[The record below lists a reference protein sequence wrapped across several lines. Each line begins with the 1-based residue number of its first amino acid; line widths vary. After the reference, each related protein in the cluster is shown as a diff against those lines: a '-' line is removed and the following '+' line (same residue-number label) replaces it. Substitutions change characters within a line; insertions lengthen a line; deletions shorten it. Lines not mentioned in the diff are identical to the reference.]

1 MVFVLCCQAL
11 RQYSTIRE
19 KKGDIIAC
27 LSYKRYSYPHLQLSK
42 NTSNISALN
51 GFYFVFMLFIYS
63 IGKTVVITQVTWEN
77 CGSYSNDIKLLNLT
91 VNPYPIVAPGSVSIN
106 ITIYTNQNLTS
117 PLKAILS
124 LRKKTFI
131 GYVPVPCFSI
141 GSCIYKDLCTL
152 CSQCHCP
159 MEAGGHTI
167 DLPITIDSQ
176 SWMLAGSYQAQ
187 IDLETSL
194 KQKGCAK
201 INNISIK
208 TNK

>member
-1 MVFVLCCQAL
+1 MQISDPDYF
-11 RQYSTIRE
+11 YSKYNLNSDARKEQIFDDFNDTSTSTRSISS
-19 KKGDIIAC
+19 I
-27 LSYKRYSYPHLQLSK
+27 SST
-42 NTSNISALN
+42 TSNGYRNPSQWQFFLS
-51 GFYFVFMLFIYS
+51 FL
-63 IGKTVVITQVTWEN
+63 TVVITQVTWEN

>member
-1 MVFVLCCQAL
+1 MAFILFLCFL
-11 RQYSTIRE
+11 YI
-19 KKGDIIAC
+19 
-27 LSYKRYSYPHLQLSK
+27 QL
-42 NTSNISALN
+42 A
-51 GFYFVFMLFIYS
+51 
-63 IGKTVVITQVTWEN
+63 VVITQVTWEN
-77 CGSYSNDIKLLNLT
+77 CGSDLNDIKLLNLT
-91 VNPYPIVAPGSVSIN
+91 VNPHPIVAPGPVSIN

-131 GYVPVPCFSI
+131 GYVTVPCFTI
-141 GSCIYKDLCTL
+141 GSCIYNDLCTL
-152 CSQCHCP
+152 CSQCNCP
-159 MEAGGHTI
+159 MKAGEHTI

-187 IDLETSL
+187 IDLETSP